1 LSSEETKT
9 IITNGRIQVEDKF
22 MSAEQITAR
31 TVFIVNSNDW
41 NNKFAYDLDPGID

>member
-1 LSSEETKT
+1 
-9 IITNGRIQVEDKF
+9 

-41 NNKFAYDLDPGID
+41 NNKFAYDLDPGIDKLVPQGGNIL